1 MINIQSFTFNPFAE
15 NTYILFDETLECII
29 VDPGCYTKE
38 EKKIVSDFILEHKLK
53 PVKLLNTHCHI
64 DHILGNQFIAQKYGL
79 KLEIHKGEIPVLD
92 STEFVAKM
100 YGLPNVELSPEPEL
114 FLEEDQ
120 VISFGNSNLHVKFTP
135 GHSPASVSFY
145 AQEDGF
151 ILGGDVLFQGSIGR
165 TDLPGGD
172 YDTLMKSIFD
182 EFLSLPEDTI
192 VYSGHGE
199 ATSIAH
205 EKRNN
210 PFIKS
215 YK

>member
-1 MINIQSFTFNPFAE
+1 M
-15 NTYILFDETLECII
+15 
-29 VDPGCYTKE
+29 
-38 EKKIVSDFILEHKLK
+38 VSDFILEQKLK

-64 DHILGNQFIAQKYGL
+64 DHILGNLFIVKKYGL

-120 VISFGNSNLHVKFTP
+120 VINFGNSSLLVKFTP

-145 AQEDGF
+145 APEDGF

-165 TDLPGGD
+165 TDLPGGNFD
-172 YDTLMKSIFD
+172 QLANSIQRHIYTLPPATR
-182 EFLSLPEDTI
+182 LLP
-192 VYSGHGE
+192 GHGPE
-199 ATSIAH
+199 TSVEFEMQH
-205 EKRNN
+205 N
-210 PFIKS
+210 P
-215 YK
+215 YVRP